1 MKVVYKDYWLLPP
14 PGFTAIMWF
23 GRIIA
28 KRKAEPLSV
37 RTINHESIHEAQAKE
52 CGGWVLFYIRYV
64 WQWMRVGFKYHN
76 IPFER
81 EAYAYDRVHEYL
93 KNRIPFAWQ
102 MFCD

>member
-1 MKVVYKDYWLLPP
+1 MKIVYKDYWLLPP

-37 RTINHESIHEAQAKE
+37 RIVNHESIHEAQAKE
-52 CGGWVLFYIRYV
+52 CGGWVRFYLMYLR
-64 WQWMRVGFKYHN
+64 QWVRVGFKYGK

-81 EAYAYDRVHEYL
+81 EAYCYDGDLAYLE
-93 KNRIPFAWQ
+93 NRMPFAWT
-102 MFCD
+102 MF